1 MIRRRRTPPRRPIGR
16 IRRPPSTRAPDRSER
31 RREARLGL
39 REVRA
44 GETRV
49 FGVFA
54 AVECAKGGLV
64 LRIESER
71 RVLRLSAR
79 SFEEIE
85 FISHRKN
92 GPNGVACGEQRPLFP
107 VLATFRAGDQP
118 GVDGKAVAIEVV
130 EDDYL
135 PQ

>member
-1 MIRRRRTPPRRPIGR
+1 MRSTP
-16 IRRPPSTRAPDRSER
+16 A
-31 RREARLGL
+31 L
-39 REVRA
+39 REVKA

-49 FGVFA
+49 LGVFA
-54 AVECAKGGLV
+54 AVDCATGGLV

-79 SFEEIE
+79 SFEAIE
-85 FISHRKN
+85 FISYRKN
-92 GPNGVACGEQRPLFP
+92 GPSGVACGEQRPLFP
-107 VLATFRAGDQP
+107 VLATFRAADQP
-118 GVDGKAVAIEVV
+118 GVDGRVVAIEVV